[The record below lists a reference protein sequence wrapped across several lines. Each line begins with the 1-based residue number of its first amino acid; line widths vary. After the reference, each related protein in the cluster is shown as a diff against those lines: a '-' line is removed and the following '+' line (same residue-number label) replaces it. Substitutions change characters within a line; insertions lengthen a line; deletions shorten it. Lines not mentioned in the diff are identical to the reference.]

1 LDRLSLVDPQVDREN
16 SIMNKQGF
24 GLPVPMPV
32 AVLLVAALGAASPA
46 YAARHYVCRHYAH
59 HRRICRPYLY
69 RPDRAADR
77 RITASHP
84 YVRSSEALVFD
95 ATRSRVLYAKRAAGV
110 TPIASITKL
119 MTTLVVAE
127 AHQPLDQALTV
138 TRADMTPYSHLPLGA
153 RLTRAQFFHLALM
166 SSENRAAHVLARN
179 YPGGVGAAVRAMNA
193 KARALGMTHTHF
205 VEPTGLSAGDVSTPD
220 DLAKLV
226 LAASHNRILRRYSTS
241 AGYAIRVGRW
251 RLPYY
256 PTDPLVRDRW
266 WHIVLQKTGFTD
278 PAGQCLVLDAWI
290 AHHDIIVVL
299 MHSWGQYTRT
309 ADAMRV
315 RQWVERRFARL
326 RDQTVAGDPASRHS

>member
-1 LDRLSLVDPQVDREN
+1 
-16 SIMNKQGF
+16 MNKRGF
-24 GLPVPMPV
+24 GLPVLMPV
-32 AVLLVAALGAASPA
+32 AVVLAAVFASSPA
-46 YAARHYVCRHYAH
+46 HAAHRYVCRYYAH
-59 HRRICRPYLY
+59 HRRVCHRHVYRPY
-69 RPDRAADR
+69 RPAEQRLR
-77 RITASHP
+77 TSHP

-95 ATRSRVLYAKRAAGV
+95 ATRSRVLFAKRAAGV

-127 AHQPLDQALTV
+127 AHQRLDQVLTV

-179 YPGGVGAAVRAMNA
+179 YPGGVAAAVRAMNA
-193 KARALGMTHTHF
+193 KARALGMTHTRF

-241 AGYAIRVGRW
+241 PGYAIRVGRW

-299 MHSWGQYTRT
+299 MHSWGRYTRT

-315 RQWVERRFARL
+315 RQWVERRFAR
-326 RDQTVAGDPASRHS
+326 RWDQTMASNPDGRRS

>member
-1 LDRLSLVDPQVDREN
+1 
-16 SIMNKQGF
+16 MNKRGF
-24 GLPVPMPV
+24 GLGMLMPA
-32 AVLLVAALGAASPA
+32 AVLLTAVFASPPA
-46 YAARHYVCRHYAH
+46 HAARRYLCHSYSP
-59 HRRICRPYLY
+59 HRRICRRHIGRPY
-69 RPDRAADR
+69 RAAER
-77 RITASHP
+77 RIVSSHP

-95 ATRSRVLYAKRAAGV
+95 ATRSRVLFAKRAAGV

-127 AHQPLDQALTV
+127 ARQPLDQVLTV

-179 YPGGVGAAVRAMNA
+179 YPGGTSAAVRAMNA
-193 KARALGMTHTHF
+193 KARALGMTQTHF

-241 AGYAIRVGRW
+241 PGYTIRVGRW

-309 ADAMRV
+309 ADATRV
-315 RQWVERRFARL
+315 RQWVQRRFAR
-326 RDQTVAGDPASRHS
+326 RWDQTVASDPAGRRS